1 MKKILS
7 KQIYQIL
14 FVTFLILF
22 NYATVC
28 AQGEYYGDSS
38 PASIYI
44 ANENLAL
51 GKMPVQ
57 YFVKKYVEENI
68 AIWQQK
74 GEFEK
79 TTDYQK
85 RVNESSRIN
94 MVQKFNDEALSKMKE
109 QFTTTI
115 KWEEFIVS
123 VYDADNETYLVQSTE
138 LGQFALPVPISEAPD
153 FKKNWK
159 LMKIE
164 NVDFYIKDN
173 FLQLAKFDAISQD
186 GKIYNY
192 DNNQLTTYAANNIIY
207 NFSPIAIGTI
217 NDDTFQNNTKIE
229 KKNTTLGLSDVD
241 LNIPVNT
248 EINNNTFAVIIA
260 NENYL
265 REVKVQFAANDGK
278 TFKEYCQKTLGIPQ
292 NNIHF
297 SQDATF
303 GTIKSEIKWLSDV
316 IKAYNGEA
324 KIIFYY
330 AGHGMPDES
339 DRSAYLLPIDGFSSD
354 FETAINLNDL
364 YNRLSQT
371 PSQNVTIIL
380 DACFSGSIRDD
391 GMLANARSVKIKPKE
406 NIVSGNMIVFSA
418 ATGDETAY
426 PYTDKQHG
434 LFTYYLLKKLQET
447 KGDVNF
453 SDLSNYVISNVKQ
466 QSVVINQKSQTPRIN
481 VSASLEVNWQQLKLK

>member
-1 MKKILS
+1 MSI
-7 KQIYQIL
+7 
-14 FVTFLILF
+14 
-22 NYATVC
+22 

-38 PASIYI
+38 PTSIYI
-44 ANENLAL
+44 ANENLPL
-51 GKMPVQ
+51 GKMTVQ

-85 RVNESSRIN
+85 RVNESTRNN
-94 MVQKFNDEALSKMKE
+94 MVQKFNDEALAKMKE
-109 QFTTTI
+109 QYTNTI

-123 VYDADNETYLVQSTE
+123 VYDADNETYLVQFPE
-138 LGQFALPVPISEAPD
+138 LGQFALPVPISDAPD

-159 LMKIE
+159 LMEIE
-164 NVDFYIKDN
+164 NVDFYIKGN
-173 FLQLAKFDAISQD
+173 LLKLAKFDAISPD
-186 GKIYNY
+186 GKIYQY
-192 DNNQLTTYAANNIIY
+192 DNNQNTTYTANNITF
-207 NFSPIAIGTI
+207 NFSPIEVGMIK
-217 NDDTFQNNTKIE
+217 DDQFQNNTKIE
-229 KKNTTLGLSDVD
+229 RKNTTLGLSDID

-248 EINNNTFAVIIA
+248 EINTNTFAVIIA

-265 REVKVQFAANDGK
+265 REVKVQFAVNDGK

-303 GTIKSEIKWLSDV
+303 GTMKSEIKWISDV
-316 IKAYNGEA
+316 IKAYNGDA
-324 KIIFYY
+324 KVIFYY

-339 DRSAYLLPIDGFSSD
+339 DRSAYLLPIDGYSSD
-354 FETAINLNDL
+354 FETAISLEDL
-364 YNRLSQT
+364 YSRLSAT
-371 PSQNVTIIL
+371 PTQNVTIIL
-380 DACFSGSIRDD
+380 DACFSGSIRDN

-406 NIVSGNMIVFSA
+406 NIINGNMLVFSA

-426 PYTDKQHG
+426 PYTEKQHG

-453 SDLSNYVISNVKQ
+453 GDLTNYVISNVKQ
-466 QSVVINQKSQTPRIN
+466 QSIVINQKSQTPQIN
-481 VSASLEVNWQQLKLK
+481 VSASLEGKWQQLKLK